1 MKKLP
6 LLLLIAAMALPAW
19 AATRTAT
26 LSIPGMTCAA
36 CPVTVKHALSKVSG
50 VEEVSILLDKK
61 EALVTY
67 DDARTNVKALADA
80 TANAGYPATV
90 KNRHGKQ

>member
-1 MKKLP
+1 MKKLLAV
-6 LLLLIAAMALPAW
+6 LLLAGLATPVF

-26 LSIPGMTCAA
+26 LAIPGMTCAA
-36 CPVTVKHALSKVSG
+36 CPITVKHALSKVSG
-50 VEEVSILLDKK
+50 VEKVSILLDKK

-90 KNRHGKQ
+90 ENRHGKQ